1 MKPFL
6 LRSVLGAG
14 LIALLPHGSPH
25 AQMPSVAPTP
35 APPPV
40 QGRPTAP
47 LLGSARLEAG
57 TGQLLN
63 LPRPASTVIA
73 ADPRIARVQPTS
85 PTGLFVMGVTEGR
98 TTVIATA
105 ADGSLVAQYEIA
117 VRGTVAP
124 AGGTAMPAV
133 ISAGPPAGAAAAP
146 VNAAAL
152 EAALREALP
161 GGRGLRVRVTASAIV
176 LEGSV
181 GSPAEA
187 QRAAAL
193 AAAFG
198 GEGRAV
204 VNEMRVLSS
213 TQVNVRVRIAEISRQ
228 ITRELGLNW
237 QALGS
242 VGSFAFGLRSGA
254 SANTVAGAVASG
266 ISTLSGNGGP
276 SRIAGGLQ
284 TSRLDINAVIDALA
298 ADRLIT
304 ILAEPNLT
312 AQSGET
318 ASFLAGGEFPV
329 PVAANVTG
337 QISIEFKPF
346 GVSLSFVPTV
356 LSADR
361 MSLRVRPEVSE
372 LSQNGAISVPISS
385 GTVQIPALTV
395 RRAETT
401 VELGSGQS
409 FAIAGLL
416 QRNSTQLQE
425 GVAGIADLPVLGPL
439 FRSDRF
445 QRNESEL
452 VIIVTPYIVQPVSD
466 PAALATP
473 ADGFRP
479 ATDLDR
485 VLHQRQIARGAVPS
499 PAPRRPVDAGFMLE

>member
-1 MKPFL
+1 MTSSTRHWL
-6 LRSVLGAG
+6 LGIG
-14 LIALLPHGSPH
+14 LLALPPLASPH
-25 AQMPSVAPTP
+25 AQPALPSVAPTG
-35 APPPV
+35 AA
-40 QGRPTAP
+40 AP
-47 LLGSARLEAG
+47 LMGSARLEAG

-63 LPRPASTVIA
+63 LPRAASTVIA

-85 PTGLFVMGVTEGR
+85 PTRLFVMGVAEGR
-98 TTVIATA
+98 TTLIATA
-105 ADGSLVAQYEIA
+105 EDGSLVAQYEIV

-124 AGGTAMPAV
+124 TGGAPA
-133 ISAGPPAGAAAAP
+133 ALALPASPAAAP

-152 EAALREALP
+152 ETALREAVP
-161 GGRGLRVRVTASAIV
+161 GLQGLRLRITPSAMV

-181 GSPAEA
+181 ASPAEA

-193 AAAFG
+193 ATAFG
-198 GEGRAV
+198 GKDRAV
-204 VNEMRVLSS
+204 ENALTVRSS

-242 VGSFAFGLRSGA
+242 IGNFAFGLRSGA
-254 SANTVAGAVASG
+254 AANSVAGAVASG
-266 ISTLSGNGGP
+266 ASALGGAAAA
-276 SRIAGGLQ
+276 SRIGAGVR

-298 ADRLIT
+298 ADQLIT
-304 ILAEPNLT
+304 VLAEPNLT

-329 PVAANVTG
+329 PVAATETG
-337 QISIEFKPF
+337 QISIQFKPF

-361 MSLRVRPEVSE
+361 MTLRVRPEVSE
-372 LSQNGAISVPISS
+372 LSQNGAISVPITGGS
-385 GTVQIPALTV
+385 VQIPALSV

-416 QRNSTQLQE
+416 QRNSSQVQQGL
-425 GVAGIADLPVLGPL
+425 AGLGDLPVLGPL
-439 FRSDRF
+439 FRSDQF
-445 QRNESEL
+445 QRSESEL
-452 VIIVTPYIVQPVSD
+452 VIIVTPYIVRPVSD

-473 ADGFRP
+473 VDGFRP
-479 ATDLDR
+479 ATDLER
-485 VLHQRQIARGAVPS
+485 VLQQRQIARGA
-499 PAPRRPVDAGFMLE
+499 APPPVLRQPVNAGFMLE

>member
-1 MKPFL
+1 MNFSPARCL
-6 LRSVLGAG
+6 LRAG
-14 LIALLPHGSPH
+14 LIALLPLASAR
-25 AQMPSVAPTP
+25 AQTGLPMVAP
-35 APPPV
+35 AGPV
-40 QGRPTAP
+40 AP
-47 LLGSARLEAG
+47 LSGSARIEAG

-63 LPRPASTVIA
+63 LPRPAATVIA

-85 PTGLFVMGVTEGR
+85 PTRLFVMGVSEGR

-105 ADGSLVAQYEIA
+105 EDGSLVAQYDIA
-117 VRGTVAP
+117 VRGTVA
-124 AGGTAMPAV
+124 AGAGAMP
-133 ISAGPPAGAAAAP
+133 GAAPASGAPAPVP

-152 EAALREALP
+152 EAALREAMP
-161 GGRGLRVRVTASAIV
+161 GGQGLRARVTPSAIV

-181 GSPAEA
+181 ATPAEA
-187 QRAAAL
+187 NRAASL

-198 GEGRAV
+198 GEGRTVENALAV
-204 VNEMRVLSS
+204 RSS

-242 VGSFAFGLRSGA
+242 VGSFAFGLRTGPAA
-254 SANTVAGAVASG
+254 SRVVDAVA
-266 ISTLSGNGGP
+266 NGAA
-276 SRIAGGLQ
+276 SLGGAAAA
-284 TSRLDINAVIDALA
+284 SRLAAGLFTSSLDLNAVIDALA
-298 ADRLIT
+298 ADQLIT

-329 PVAANVTG
+329 PVAASSQNNAITI
-337 QISIEFKPF
+337 QFKPF

-372 LSQNGAISVPISS
+372 LSQNGAISVPLSN

-416 QRNSTQLQE
+416 QRSSTQIQQGL
-425 GVAGIADLPVLGPL
+425 AGLADLPVLGPL
-439 FRSDRF
+439 FRSDLF
-445 QRNESEL
+445 QRSESEL
-452 VIIVTPYIVQPVSD
+452 VIIVTPYIVRPVSD
-466 PAALATP
+466 PTALAAPT
-473 ADGFRP
+473 DRFRP
-479 ATDLDR
+479 ATDLER
-485 VLHQRQIARGAVPS
+485 VLQRRQLARGAPPL
-499 PAPRRPVDAGFMLE
+499 PALRRPVDAGFILE